1 MNSDNV
7 PLQNNA
13 TTIQTEMSFTRAEQ
27 PVVKNEIDLFGVLLN
42 KKSVRL
48 DFYFIGTLHKFNLPF
63 I

>member
-1 MNSDNV
+1 MNSDE
-7 PLQNNA
+7 LRNNA
-13 TTIQTEMSFTRAEQ
+13 TTIQTETSFTMVGQ
-27 PVVKNEIDLFGVLLN
+27 PVEKNEIDIFGVLLN